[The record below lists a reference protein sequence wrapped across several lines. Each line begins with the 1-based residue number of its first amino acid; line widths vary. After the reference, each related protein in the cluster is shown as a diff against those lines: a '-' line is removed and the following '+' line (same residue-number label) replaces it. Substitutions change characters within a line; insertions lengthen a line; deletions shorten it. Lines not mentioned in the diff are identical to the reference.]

1 MKECLIDKFKNQDL
15 FLMEGAL
22 GERLKRE
29 FNLDISGIAAMAPLL
44 YTEEGRKALQSL
56 WTEYMNIAT
65 AAGLP
70 FLATT
75 PTRRANKE
83 RVLNGGYS
91 ERIIND
97 NVSFLKSV
105 LSNFTSPYYI
115 GGLMGSYGDAYTGQD
130 SLSEMEAYSFHKWQ
144 VDLFKDSEVDFL
156 MAGIMPTLPE
166 AKGMAKAMSDS
177 GLPYIISFTINSDG
191 CLVDNTPIV
200 DAIGSIDNAVD
211 KAPLFYMTN
220 CIHPTFVD
228 AALGRTFNDVPLV
241 HQRFKGI
248 QANTAALRYDLLDN
262 ADILKHTSSPAEL
275 AKDILNL
282 KNRYG
287 LTVFGG
293 CCGTDGEYMAEIAN
307 AIAANLVFG
316 TMSLN

>member
-1 MKECLIDKFKNQDL
+1 MKESLIDKFRNHNL

-29 FNLDISGIAAMAPLL
+29 FNLDISGIAAMAPLV
-44 YTEEGRKALQSL
+44 YSEDGRNALQSL

-91 ERIIND
+91 EQIIKD
-97 NVSFLKSV
+97 NVEFLKSV
-105 LSNFTSPYYI
+105 LSRSPGPCYA
-115 GGLMGSYGDAYTGQD
+115 GGLMGCRGDAYTGD
-130 SLSEMEAYSFHKWQ
+130 GCLSESEAYSFHKWQ
-144 VDLFKDSEVDFL
+144 VDLFKDTGIDFL

-166 AKGMAKAMSDS
+166 AKGMAKAMATS
-177 GLPYIISFTINSDG
+177 GLPYVISFTIKPDG
-191 CLVDNTPIV
+191 CLIDNTPIA
-200 DAIGSIDNAVD
+200 DAIDSIDSYVD

-220 CIHPTFVD
+220 CIHPAFVED
-228 AALGRTFNDVPLV
+228 ALGRPFNCVPLV

-248 QANTAALRYDLLDN
+248 QANTAALTYDQLDN
-262 ADILKHTSSPAEL
+262 ADILKHTSSHSEL
-275 AKDILNL
+275 AKEMQTL
-282 KNRYG
+282 KDVFG

-293 CCGTDGEYMAEIAN
+293 CCGTDGEYMIEIAN
-307 AIAANLVFG
+307 AIAH
-316 TMSLN
+316 

>member
-1 MKECLIDKFKNQDL
+1 MNECMIDKFKNQEL

-22 GERLKRE
+22 GERLKRD
-29 FNLDISGIAAMAPLL
+29 FNLDISGIAAMAPLV

-56 WTEYMNIAT
+56 WTEYMNIAA

-97 NVSFLKSV
+97 NVLFLKSV
-105 LSNFTSPYYI
+105 LSKSPGLCYT
-115 GGLMGSYGDAYTGQD
+115 GGLLGCRGDAYTGD
-130 SLSEMEAYSFHKWQ
+130 GCLSESEAYLFHKWQ
-144 VDLFKDSEVDFL
+144 VDLFKDAGVDFL
-156 MAGIMPTLPE
+156 MAGIMPTLSE
-166 AKGMAKAMSDS
+166 AKGMAKAMATS
-177 GLPYIISFTINSDG
+177 GLPYVISFTIKPDG
-191 CLVDNTPIV
+191 CLVDNTPII
-200 DAIGSIDNAVD
+200 DAIDSIDNYVD
-211 KAPLFYMTN
+211 NAPLFYMTN
-220 CIHPTFVD
+220 CIHPAFVED
-228 AALGRTFNDVPLV
+228 ALGRLFNDVPLV

-282 KNRYG
+282 KNSYG

-293 CCGTDGEYMAEIAN
+293 CCGTDDEYMTEIAN
-307 AIAANLVFG
+307 AIAY
-316 TMSLN
+316 